1 VNLII
6 SVQVLGIM
14 QTTSSLFES
23 LMNFTIKKFDDLAFQ
38 MVPTLKM
45 IKFFYCIIIG
55 EIFVISSRSSKL
67 MPKQCLL
74 NFIL

>member
-1 VNLII
+1 MNLII

-45 IKFFYCIIIG
+45 I
-55 EIFVISSRSSKL
+55 
-67 MPKQCLL
+67 
-74 NFIL
+74 